1 MAPAAWQWQDPNALG
16 RTSSEVDDNGK
27 DIMPWA
33 PNSKRF
39 RGVIIW
45 QLVISFIV
53 VSAGFDTVFV
63 ILVSQATSPIIHPPA
78 SPPQPPLLAVVP
90 HRQAERAGEKM
101 VSFFLRS

>member
-1 MAPAAWQWQDPNALG
+1 MAPAAWRWQDPNALG

-63 ILVSQATSPIIHPPA
+63 ILVSQATSPI
-78 SPPQPPLLAVVP
+78 SPRQPPLLAVVP
-90 HRQAERAGEKM
+90 HRQAERAGEKI